1 MKELRRMDIKMV
13 VMDWAGTTVDYGCF
27 APVHAFAKAFE
38 EVGITPTM
46 QEIREPMGLL
56 KMDHIRAMLSM
67 KRIQRA
73 WIAKYQQAPTVDD
86 VERIYDIF
94 EKQLLSGLAEY
105 TDPKYGCL
113 ECVQWLREQG
123 IRIGSTTGY
132 THAMMDI
139 VSVEASKKGYEPDAL
154 VTPED
159 VGDKGRPAP
168 YMIFRNMQLLG
179 IEDVRQVIK
188 VGDTASDMK
197 EGKNAGVFTIGVLEG
212 SSALGL
218 SEEEFTSLSAEEK
231 AEQMQ
236 RTQEKF
242 TRAGADLVIRDL
254 SELPEIIEKGAFI
267 I

>member
-1 MKELRRMDIKMV
+1 MAV
-13 VMDWAGTTVDYGCF
+13 WSVFNG
-27 APVHAFAKAFE
+27 
-38 EVGITPTM
+38 
-46 QEIREPMGLL
+46 
-56 KMDHIRAMLSM
+56 
-67 KRIQRA
+67 
-73 WIAKYQQAPTVDD
+73 
-86 VERIYDIF
+86 
-94 EKQLLSGLAEY
+94 
-105 TDPKYGCL
+105 
-113 ECVQWLREQG
+113 LREQG

-218 SEEEFTSLSAEEK
+218 SEEEFTFTFCGGES
-231 AEQMQ
+231 
-236 RTQEKF
+236 RTDAAYARKIH
-242 TRAGADLVIRDL
+242 TRRGRSGDPG
-254 SELPEIIEKGAFI
+254 SK
-267 I
+267 

>member
-1 MKELRRMDIKMV
+1 
-13 VMDWAGTTVDYGCF
+13 
-27 APVHAFAKAFE
+27 
-38 EVGITPTM
+38 
-46 QEIREPMGLL
+46 MGLL

-254 SELPEIIEKGAFI
+254 SELPEIIEKGVFI

>member
-1 MKELRRMDIKMV
+1 MDIKMI

-67 KRIQRA
+67 KRIQKA
-73 WIAKYQQAPTVDD
+73 WIAKYQQAPTADD
-86 VERIYDIF
+86 VEKIYDIF
-94 EKQLLSGLAEY
+94 EKQLLSGLVEY

-113 ECVQWLREQG
+113 ECVKWLREQD

-139 VSVEASKKGYEPDAL
+139 VSEEASKKGYEPDAL

-159 VGDKGRPAP
+159 VGGKGRPAP

-188 VGDTASDMK
+188 V
-197 EGKNAGVFTIGVLEG
+197 
-212 SSALGL
+212 
-218 SEEEFTSLSAEEK
+218 
-231 AEQMQ
+231 
-236 RTQEKF
+236 
-242 TRAGADLVIRDL
+242 
-254 SELPEIIEKGAFI
+254 
-267 I
+267 

>member
-1 MKELRRMDIKMV
+1 
-13 VMDWAGTTVDYGCF
+13 
-27 APVHAFAKAFE
+27 
-38 EVGITPTM
+38 
-46 QEIREPMGLL
+46 
-56 KMDHIRAMLSM
+56 MLSM
-67 KRIQRA
+67 KRIQKA
-73 WIAKYQQAPTVDD
+73 WIAKYQQAPTADD
-86 VERIYDIF
+86 VEKIYDIF
-94 EKQLLSGLAEY
+94 EKQLLSGLVEY

-113 ECVQWLREQG
+113 ECVKWLREQD

-139 VSVEASKKGYEPDAL
+139 VSEEASKKGYEPDAL

-159 VGDKGRPAP
+159 VGGKGRPAP

-218 SEEEFTSLSAEEK
+218 SEKEFASLSAEEK

-236 RTQEKF
+236 CAQETL

-254 SELPEIIEKGAFI
+254 SELPEVIERGVLVV
-267 I
+267 